1 VKKPVAVFLLIL
13 LTSGIAS
20 TLLGMMASAF
30 VVLVL
35 IMGVFI
41 GVAHY
46 AHLKSPQP
54 PPPVEPDLGT
64 EHPIRIHKLVP
75 DDRGPGFFDADG

>member
-1 VKKPVAVFLLIL
+1 MKKPVAVFLLIL
-13 LTSGIAS
+13 LTTGMAT

-46 AHLKSPQP
+46 AHL
-54 PPPVEPDLGT
+54 
-64 EHPIRIHKLVP
+64 RKL
-75 DDRGPGFFDADG
+75 